1 MLALAAGG
9 ALGAGPDD
17 LPTCGSEEMAH
28 TGEFTPYDY
37 SAVGFMLVVSLGIGK
52 YNPDYSSF
60 LVFNFSATANLSST
74 EKKHGFAW
82 IIWVSLFSNYH
93 TLERTVQGH
102 CNANGQL
109 LTSQI
114 SNRAI
119 GRCRI
124 VCDSFDRSN
133 HDLRAWVFRAY

>member
-60 LVFNFSATANLSST
+60 LVFNFSATAPIYHPRRKSIVRVDHLGIIIFKLS
-74 EKKHGFAW
+74 
-82 IIWVSLFSNYH
+82 
-93 TLERTVQGH
+93 R
-102 CNANGQL
+102 
-109 LTSQI
+109 
-114 SNRAI
+114 I
-119 GRCRI
+119 GTNCRI
-124 VCDSFDRSN
+124 QYKGIATPTANS
-133 HDLRAWVFRAY
+133 

>member
-1 MLALAAGG
+1 MLTIVMMLALAAGG

-60 LVFNFSATANLSST
+60 LVFNFSATANLSFT
-74 EKKHGFAW
+74 EKKHRSRGSFGYHYFQ
-82 IIWVSLFSNYH
+82 IITHWNELYKGIA
-93 TLERTVQGH
+93 TPT
-102 CNANGQL
+102 AN
-109 LTSQI
+109 S
-114 SNRAI
+114 
-119 GRCRI
+119 
-124 VCDSFDRSN
+124 
-133 HDLRAWVFRAY
+133 